1 MKQNAEKIEALYQLI
16 LKLETREDCQA
27 LFEDLC
33 TVKEMENMAER
44 LYTAKLL
51 IEGNTITNID
61 RTGISAEKYTVA
73 SEAAK
78 AAEAED
84 KKRGKHGRK

>member
-1 MKQNAEKIEALYQLI
+1 MKLTFEA
-16 LKLETREDCQA
+16 
-27 LFEDLC
+27 
-33 TVKEMENMAER
+33 VAER
-44 LYTAKLL
+44 VSADD
-51 IEGNTITNID
+51 IVAMIVNEMID

>member
-1 MKQNAEKIEALYQLI
+1 VSADDIVAMIVN
-16 LKLETREDCQA
+16 
-27 LFEDLC
+27 
-33 TVKEMENMAER
+33 EM
-44 LYTAKLL
+44 
-51 IEGNTITNID
+51 ID
-61 RTGISAEKYTVA
+61 RTGISAEKYTVE

>member
-1 MKQNAEKIEALYQLI
+1 MKLTFEA
-16 LKLETREDCQA
+16 
-27 LFEDLC
+27 
-33 TVKEMENMAER
+33 VAER
-44 LYTAKLL
+44 ISADD
-51 IEGNTITNID
+51 IVAMIVNEMID
-61 RTGISAEKYTVA
+61 RTGISAEKYNIE